1 MIFKEFTELVMKNSV
16 LFGISVAVLST
27 FINQFLFSFINDII
41 LPIIDRDG
49 DDDKEPDINKITNYT
64 VKVHGITFKVGS
76 FIVSIIR
83 FVIIIIIL
91 FLIASFVIKMK

>member
-27 FINQFLFSFINDII
+27 FINQLLFSFMNDII

-64 VKVHGITFKVGS
+64 VKYKGITFKVGS
-76 FIVSIIR
+76 FIVNIIR
-83 FVIIIIIL
+83 FVIIIVIL
-91 FLIASFVIKMK
+91 FLIAGVLIKMK